1 MKSIVLDLKSNTKLV
16 EGDILIYDKN
26 AFTKISKSALLRD
39 LVNLNNDRISD
50 IKRLEEVIK
59 LLDKRIMR
67 LELELKYN
75 RGEITQ
81 EEYENE
87 LGTIN

>member
-26 AFTKISKSALLRD
+26 AFTKISKSALLKD

-50 IKRLEEVIK
+50 TKRLEEVIK
-59 LLDKRIMR
+59 LLDKRIMK